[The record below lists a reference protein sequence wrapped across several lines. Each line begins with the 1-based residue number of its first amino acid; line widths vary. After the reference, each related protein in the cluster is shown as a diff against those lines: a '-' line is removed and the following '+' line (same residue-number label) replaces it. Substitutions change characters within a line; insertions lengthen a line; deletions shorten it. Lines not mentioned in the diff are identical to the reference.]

1 VATFG
6 SREVERLLKVYASP
20 PIVHQRARTL
30 AALAVR
36 PGERGLDI
44 GCGPAFLS
52 LELARAVGDAG
63 RVTGL
68 DSSPEMREA
77 AVARLTQAGLL
88 SRVHLVAGDA
98 ARLEFPDGTFD
109 FVVAVQVYL
118 YVPDVAGA
126 LAEAWRV
133 LRPGGRIVVVDTDW
147 DSCVWGTADRPR
159 HLRVMEGRL
168 AYFTNPH
175 LPPILPGLLQRAGF
189 RLEHAEVIPLLEL
202 DYARDSFSGDMIPVM
217 ADLAVRH
224 GVSREE
230 ADAWKADLLGRTAPG
245 QYFFSLN
252 RYLFR
257 ATKPAA

>member
-1 VATFG
+1 MATFG
-6 SREVERLLKVYASP
+6 PREVQRLLKVYASP
-20 PIVHQRARTL
+20 PIVEQRARTL
-30 AALAVR
+30 AVLAAR

-44 GCGPAFLS
+44 GCGPAFLT
-52 LELARAVGDAG
+52 LELARAVGDLG
-63 RVTGL
+63 RMTGL

-77 AVARLTQAGLL
+77 AAARLAEAGLRQ
-88 SRVHLVAGDA
+88 RVELVAGDA
-98 ARLEFPDGTFD
+98 ARLDFPDGAFD
-109 FVVAVQVYL
+109 FLVAVQVYL
-118 YVPDVAGA
+118 YVADVAGA

-147 DSCVWGTADRPR
+147 DSCVWGTADRAR

-175 LPPILPGLLQRAGF
+175 LPPALPGLLGGAGF

-202 DYARDSFSGDMIPVM
+202 DYARDSFSVDMIPVM

-224 GVSREE
+224 GVSRDE
-230 ADAWKADLLGRTAPG
+230 AEAWKADLLGRTGPG

-257 ATKPAA
+257 ATRPV